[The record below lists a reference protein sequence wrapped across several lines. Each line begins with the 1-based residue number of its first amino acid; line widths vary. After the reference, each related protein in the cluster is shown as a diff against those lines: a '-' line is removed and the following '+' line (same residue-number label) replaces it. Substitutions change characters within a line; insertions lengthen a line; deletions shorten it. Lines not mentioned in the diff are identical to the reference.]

1 MLLSAIAPLHDFPI
15 SDVLNDLRKCS
26 TDLSN
31 LGNGDAAAV
40 LDAYQRWSTGAAEFL
55 GYKIAS
61 DDIERLILTRRHW
74 MLLEMVVA
82 GNGPTVRDLIRAE
95 RTDRLRVFDGVIKA
109 LKTIEDAWLGVTAKV
124 VAADTNVYLHHEQYF
139 DQINWKAL
147 AGGDQVRL
155 LVPMAVVRELD
166 KCKQGPQN
174 KTVSDTNKESIRTR
188 ARIASR
194 LLRELMVDPKAV
206 ATLPTGVEVELLL
219 DPLDHR
225 RLDDTDSEIID
236 RVLTAKQLI
245 GRSIS
250 MVTGDGGMQFTAA
263 TSGLGVIPLVEP
275 VKAS

>member
-15 SDVLNDLRKCS
+15 SDVLNDLRRWS
-26 TDLSN
+26 NDLSN

-40 LDAYQRWSTGAAEFL
+40 LSDYQRWSIGAAGFL
-55 GYKIAS
+55 GCKIAS
-61 DDIERLILTRRHW
+61 DDIEQLIFTRRHW
-74 MLLEMVVA
+74 MLLEMVVT
-82 GNGPTVRDLIRAE
+82 GNDRIIHDLINAE

-109 LKTIEDAWLGVTAKV
+109 LETIEKAWVGVTAKV

-139 DQINWKAL
+139 NQINWEAL
-147 AGGDQVRL
+147 AGSDQVRL

-188 ARIASR
+188 ARITSR